1 VGFAGTNSI
10 EPISLSAAEPAVL
23 SDGTWSTSERDGYVF
38 LSVQD
43 REEEGVLRDL
53 YCWSTTGCM
62 YPDLLQANHWSCTW
76 GTARFTSQLFVAR
89 TNEAQTEK
97 IHILNNKFVRRA
109 IAGAVQETTEITS
122 VEQLEEML
130 RTHFNLDL
138 GACDPETLEAVQTG
152 NGVKR
157 YL

>member
-1 VGFAGTNSI
+1 M
-10 EPISLSAAEPAVL
+10 
-23 SDGTWSTSERDGYVF
+23 SDGTWCTSERDGYVF

-43 REEEGVLRDL
+43 REQEGLLRDL

-62 YPDLLQANHWSCTW
+62 TPDLLQANHWSCTW
-76 GTARFTSQLFVAR
+76 GTARFTNQLFVAR

-97 IHILNNKFVRRA
+97 MHILNNTFVRRV
-109 IAGAVQETTEITS
+109 IGGAVQETIEITS
-122 VEQLEEML
+122 VEHLEELL

-138 GACDPETLEAVQTG
+138 GASDPGTLEAVQTTD
-152 NGVKR
+152 GVKK